1 MDHEIILFISDKA
14 VDIERINT
22 QKNQYARTGFFYSDI
37 SKIDRLSGEQK
48 YVNMVAAHKNLTLN

>member
-22 QKNQYARTGFFYSDI
+22 QKNQYERTGFFYIDI